1 MSLKN
6 GTVPDTAGVNETNH
20 VVSRV
25 QAGTLGPSWRRSRV
39 AQAEVC
45 KTLYAGSIP
54 AAASSRCTHRRAAS
68 LAGARTRDARGAKIS
83 ALEAW
88 GRGGGKVIAWTA
100 IALVGAFVAAAPA
113 AAAPALPGTNRSPAA
128 ATIGTNAVGRIEQT
142 FVDDSRPTNA
152 NGSFAGAP
160 NRTLH
165 TTIFYPATGK
175 PGDAVTPD
183 ATPDRKHGPYPLI
196 LYSHGNNSFGAEYEP
211 LLRQWASA
219 GYVVAAPDYPLSN
232 KNAPG
237 GSIVTDLDQQP
248 ADARFVI
255 DRMLALSSKRSGKLA
270 RAVDAKRIGASG
282 HSLGALTTY
291 RLVYETCCA
300 DKRIKA
306 AAPMSGTAG
315 DPPEYF
321 TGISTPF
328 NCAGQSISSSS
339 GSPTLSSDSE
349 TLLNVNGDET
359 AAGAR
364 EGVRYIVRLL
374 GRRGRSF
381 GGAAFG
387 HGGTRGGS
395 WCDGLSVRHFGRRR
409 GTSEIGSCYGK

>member
-1 MSLKN
+1 ME
-6 GTVPDTAGVNETNH
+6 AG
-20 VVSRV
+20 
-25 QAGTLGPSWRRSRV
+25 
-39 AQAEVC
+39 
-45 KTLYAGSIP
+45 
-54 AAASSRCTHRRAAS
+54 
-68 LAGARTRDARGAKIS
+68 
-83 ALEAW
+83 

-113 AAAPALPGTNRSPAA
+113 AAAPALPGTDRSPAA

-232 KNAPG
+232 KNSPG
-237 GSIVTDLDQQP
+237 GATVTDLGEQP
-248 ADARFVI
+248 TDARFVI
-255 DRMLALSSKRSGKLA
+255 DRMLVLSSKRSGKLA

-321 TGISTPF
+321 TGISTPLLAEHGDADGTITYQTGADTF
-328 NCAGQSISSSS
+328 AKA
-339 GSPTLSSDSE
+339 SPPKFFLTL
-349 TLLNVNGDET
+349 
-359 AAGAR
+359 
-364 EGVRYIVRLL
+364 I
-374 GRRGRSF
+374 
-381 GGAAFG
+381 GGG
-387 HGGTRGGS
+387 HTPPYRGGP
-395 WCDGLSVRHFGRRR
+395 DPAPTTVAHVTLDFFDRYLKRDRGALERLRHDADQPGVA
-409 GTSEIGSCYGK
+409 TLQEQAE